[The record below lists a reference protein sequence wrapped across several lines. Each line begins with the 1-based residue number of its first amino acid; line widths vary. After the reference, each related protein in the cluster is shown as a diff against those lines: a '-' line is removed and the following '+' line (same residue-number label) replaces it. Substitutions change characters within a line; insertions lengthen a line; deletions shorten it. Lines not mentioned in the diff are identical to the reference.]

1 MKIQIQTNNQ
11 RQIDFPKNDTHVQ
24 ISKKDISTIDIYH
37 FKLNNE

>member
-1 MKIQIQTNNQ
+1 MKIQSQTNNQ